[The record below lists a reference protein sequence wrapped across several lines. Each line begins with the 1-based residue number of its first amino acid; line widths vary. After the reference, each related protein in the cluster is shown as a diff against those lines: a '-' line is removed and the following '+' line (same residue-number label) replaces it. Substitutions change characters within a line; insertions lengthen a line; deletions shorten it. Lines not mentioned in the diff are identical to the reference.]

1 MLLLLEGPMSCR
13 YDVTASILPYG
24 SCSHVLYI
32 AQNAITSIRTN
43 GKLSDKEVAAVI
55 STGRAEDKATPLHI
69 AAHYGHTDVIR
80 SLLVRISLNST

>member
-1 MLLLLEGPMSCR
+1 MSCR
-13 YDVTASILPYG
+13 YDKTPIGDLILREPL
-24 SCSHVLYI
+24 SHYTKFQ
-32 AQNAITSIRTN
+32 QNAITTIRTN

-80 SLLVRISLNST
+80 SLLVCLSCNYFDHLMHI